1 MFVCLFTG
9 TQTSL
14 AAHVKVQCKVA
25 NPVGHKVTT
34 HWTHCVPAGAGAAPR
49 REGHGSVFGPQ
60 GIPAG
65 ANSSKTTRT
74 QCEAMKSSERLPP
87 RRANRYLLQGP
98 RFFPHFGPQRDFTPS
113 RRTRCDYPRFPF
125 PQLENRAQFRLRHKT
140 KGQPLCR
147 FLLIRKFVG
156 SDCWKNTSGGSESVL
171 THCACAQW

>member
-87 RRANRYLLQGP
+87 DEPTDFRCKARVSSLTLAHREISLRRDEPVAIILGFLFRNLRTE
-98 RFFPHFGPQRDFTPS
+98 RSFG
-113 RRTRCDYPRFPF
+113 CG
-125 PQLENRAQFRLRHKT
+125 T
-140 KGQPLCR
+140 KP
-147 FLLIRKFVG
+147 KG
-156 SDCWKNTSGGSESVL
+156 S
-171 THCACAQW
+171 HCVASC